1 MVVDLL
7 SLLTQPSVV
16 AVCGVEVVAEG
27 AEGNVR
33 IVRVVIIVE
42 GGHRVWALRGH
53 QGGGGHSHP
62 NCDTNHMVCD
72 REIRE
77 SLISKHHK

>member
-1 MVVDLL
+1 MITKV
-7 SLLTQPSVV
+7 LTQPSVV

-42 GGHRVWALRGH
+42 GGH
-53 QGGGGHSHP
+53 
-62 NCDTNHMVCD
+62 
-72 REIRE
+72 
-77 SLISKHHK
+77 

>member
-1 MVVDLL
+1 MGNPKESFLNFNKILHQTAKNIHTINSQFLPLTLEMVVDLM

-27 AEGNVR
+27 AERNVR

-42 GGHRVWALRGH
+42 GGH
-53 QGGGGHSHP
+53 
-62 NCDTNHMVCD
+62 
-72 REIRE
+72 
-77 SLISKHHK
+77 

>member
-27 AEGNVR
+27 AKGNVR
-33 IVRVVIIVE
+33 IVKVVIKVE
-42 GGHRVWALRGH
+42 GGH
-53 QGGGGHSHP
+53 
-62 NCDTNHMVCD
+62 
-72 REIRE
+72 
-77 SLISKHHK
+77 